1 MPASDE
7 RDWEAIRA
15 WAAGVADA
23 LKVKGSL

>member
-15 WAAGVADA
+15 WAAVVADA
-23 LKVKGSL
+23 LEVRESL